1 MRIKGSNAFLALGIA
16 FGLFMTVFIPLSIA
30 DPNQPP
36 HADFYWSPSGDIKTG
51 DVVSFHDNST
61 DDGTI
66 IAWEWDF
73 GDGNYSIIQNPTHVY
88 SDDGKYDV
96 TLRVIDNN
104 GSANSTTKQ
113 ITISNRPPVADAGP
127 DQMVNVTLV
136 SFNGTDSYDPD
147 GEITLYRWNFGDTK
161 TATGVTVT
169 HNYTHDGEYVV
180 TLNVTDNDGA
190 SDEDTCSVTVDTT
203 APVTNVSLNGTEG
216 NDGWYISNVTVT
228 LLPSDAT
235 SGVNAT
241 YYMLNNGNWTVYIS
255 PITIS
260 SEGENTLSFYSID
273 RAGNKEGVNT
283 TTIKIEKT
291 SPTVDIKSPKQGY
304 FYFMGRQLLPTLRD
318 KTIIIG
324 RVTVE
329 ADVNS
334 TASEIKFVHFYVDGT
349 MKYNDTESPYTWIW
363 GMAFGRHTL
372 KVEAFDE
379 AGHNAS
385 KEIDVTIFSILP
397 GRNSNVYANDE
408 RTSDL
413 ISS

>member
-36 HADFYWSPSGDIKTG
+36 HADFYWSPSGAIKTG

-104 GSANSTTKQ
+104 GSTNSTTKQ

-161 TATGVTVT
+161 TATGVNVT

>member
-161 TATGVTVT
+161 TATGVNVT

-334 TASEIKFVHFYVDGT
+334 TASEIKFVRFYVDGN

>member
-1 MRIKGSNAFLALGIA
+1 MKINSGFAALGIA
-16 FGLFMTVFIPLSIA
+16 FVLFMAFFLPVSIA

-36 HADFYWSPSGDIKTG
+36 HADFYWTPSGDIKTG
-51 DVVSFHDNST
+51 DTVTFHDNST

-73 GDGNYSIIQNPTHVY
+73 GDGNYSIKENPTHAY
-88 SDDGKYDV
+88 SDDGKYNV
-96 TLRVIDNN
+96 VLRVIDNN

-113 ITISNRPPVADAGP
+113 ITIYNRPPVADAGP
-127 DQMVNVTLV
+127 DQMVNVTVV
-136 SFNGTDSYDPD
+136 SFNGTNSYDPD
-147 GEITLYRWNFGDTK
+147 GKITLYRWNFGDTK
-161 TATGVTVT
+161 TATGAIVT
-169 HNYTHDGEYVV
+169 HNYSHDGKYVV
-180 TLNVTDNDGA
+180 TLNVTDDDGA
-190 SDEDTCSVTVDTT
+190 SDKDTCNVTVDTT
-203 APVTNVSLNGTEG
+203 APVTNISLNGTEG
-216 NDGWYISNVTVT
+216 SDGWYITNVTVT

-241 YYMLNNGNWTVYIS
+241 YYLLNNGTWTLYNS
-255 PITIS
+255 SITIS
-260 SEGENTLSFYSID
+260 SEGENTLKFYSVD
-273 RAGNKEGVNT
+273 KAGNKEEVNI

-304 FYFMGRQLLPTLRD
+304 FYFLGRQLFPTLRD

-324 RVTVE
+324 KITVE

-334 TASEIKFVHFYVDGT
+334 TVSEIKFVQFYVDGN

-372 KVEAFDE
+372 KVEVFDA

-385 KEIDVTIFSILP
+385 KEIDVTIFSIFP
-397 GRNSNVYANDE
+397 GRNSDIYANSE
-408 RTSDL
+408 GNSDL

>member
-36 HADFYWSPSGDIKTG
+36 HADFYWSPSGTIKTG

-104 GSANSTTKQ
+104 GSTNSTTKQ

-304 FYFMGRQLLPTLRD
+304 FYFMGRQLFPTLRD

-408 RTSDL
+408 GTSDL